1 MIQQHEELLI
11 LDNIKAARKWFE
23 KLKIMSKTASKIED
37 QVEEECIQVHTN
49 QPTNQPI
56 NF

>member
-23 KLKIMSKTASKIED
+23 KLKIMSKTASK
-37 QVEEECIQVHTN
+37 N
-49 QPTNQPI
+49 
-56 NF
+56 